1 MHLKFPLVEASEY
14 SLTPPPPRH
23 IIFLNN
29 LRSGKVMEKV
39 FCGSRL
45 NIM

>member
-23 IIFLNN
+23 SIGN